1 MLLAFPAVRP
11 RRRGL
16 LLGTCAPAH
25 RTPPLSRR
33 PCARRSRP
41 SPRRSRPTSTTPP
54 SPATP
59 LCSIL
64 TATGDRRPGR
74 LLLADSGADR
84 FRSIAAMAATP
95 AGRADLDCLAAAT
108 EAFASALDAD
118 GEGS

>member
-1 MLLAFPAVRP
+1 MRPQIKTITQAV
-11 RRRGL
+11 
-16 LLGTCAPAH
+16 
-25 RTPPLSRR
+25 TPNEYDAAV
-33 PCARRSRP
+33 ARD
-41 SPRRSRPTSTTPP
+41 
-54 SPATP
+54 P